1 MLSPTV
7 SVIIPT
13 YNAQSTIIRVIES
26 VLNQKFSNLE
36 ILIVDDKSTDK
47 TVKTVKKIF
56 PNLSIIELPENLGVA
71 NARNEGIRL
80 SRGKYI
86 AFLDSDDLWNE
97 EKLLYQI
104 TFMERK
110 NCDASCTYVEYGTFQ
125 DQGFVGSY
133 IKEPEFV
140 YSLDNY
146 KDLLIDNKIIT
157 SSVVLKKS
165 KIKNIKFPNLR
176 NRQDLVFWCTLIKS
190 GVNFYG
196 LNKILVTYDLGY
208 SGISSNKLKMLRF
221 NYLAFKKIL
230 DSRIELIYYF
240 TLNVLSNA
248 IRSIK

>member
-47 TVKTVKKIF
+47 TVKTVKKRF

-97 EKLLYQI
+97 EKLL
-104 TFMERK
+104 
-110 NCDASCTYVEYGTFQ
+110 
-125 DQGFVGSY
+125 
-133 IKEPEFV
+133 
-140 YSLDNY
+140 
-146 KDLLIDNKIIT
+146 
-157 SSVVLKKS
+157 
-165 KIKNIKFPNLR
+165 
-176 NRQDLVFWCTLIKS
+176 
-190 GVNFYG
+190 
-196 LNKILVTYDLGY
+196 
-208 SGISSNKLKMLRF
+208 
-221 NYLAFKKIL
+221 
-230 DSRIELIYYF
+230 
-240 TLNVLSNA
+240 
-248 IRSIK
+248 

>member
-47 TVKTVKKIF
+47 TVKTVKKRF

-146 KDLLIDNKIIT
+146 KDLLIDNET
-157 SSVVLKKS
+157 
-165 KIKNIKFPNLR
+165 FPPFGELLIHFCRGAAIGCRLSHNLFFLFVTDR
-176 NRQDLVFWCTLIKS
+176 LWGVFEVEIQ
-190 GVNFYG
+190 
-196 LNKILVTYDLGY
+196 
-208 SGISSNKLKMLRF
+208 
-221 NYLAFKKIL
+221 
-230 DSRIELIYYF
+230 
-240 TLNVLSNA
+240 
-248 IRSIK
+248 

>member
-47 TVKTVKKIF
+47 TVKTVKKRF

-97 EKLLYQI
+97 E
-104 TFMERK
+104 
-110 NCDASCTYVEYGTFQ
+110 
-125 DQGFVGSY
+125 
-133 IKEPEFV
+133 
-140 YSLDNY
+140 
-146 KDLLIDNKIIT
+146 
-157 SSVVLKKS
+157 
-165 KIKNIKFPNLR
+165 
-176 NRQDLVFWCTLIKS
+176 
-190 GVNFYG
+190 
-196 LNKILVTYDLGY
+196 
-208 SGISSNKLKMLRF
+208 
-221 NYLAFKKIL
+221 
-230 DSRIELIYYF
+230 
-240 TLNVLSNA
+240 
-248 IRSIK
+248 